1 MKYSID
7 YQYLSKGASRPSDD
21 GEIVGI
27 QADDKNGTVLLPN
40 VGDYVHIDNSMDGG
54 KRSEFSGK
62 VRSRLFNYL
71 RINEEEVHCSVCIV
85 VEATDDDLSKLLKE

>member
-27 QADDKNGTVLLPN
+27 KADDESGTVLLPN
-40 VGDYVHIDNSMDGG
+40 VGDYVHIDNSVDKG
-54 KRSEFSGK
+54 KRSAFSGK
-62 VRSRLFNYL
+62 VRSRLFNYI
-71 RINEEEVHCSVCIV
+71 RVSEDDVYCSVNIV
-85 VEATDDDLSKLLKE
+85 VEETDDDWGKLIKE